1 MDGPPRM
8 PFSIPILQRYIFGE
22 ILRVFT
28 FVLIVLT
35 VLVIFAGVVQ
45 QALERGLSLQ
55 HTLKI
60 LPFIVPS
67 MMPFTI
73 PAALLLTVCV
83 VFGRIA
89 GDNEIIAAK
98 AAGINVLSLLW
109 PAFILGGV
117 LSLSC
122 LVLTDQVIPWAERKI
137 ETTIVQALEEIFFE
151 QIRANRSFADQ
162 SKGIHIIV
170 GGVEGKTLTQV
181 MIQYATRGGRVSTVY
196 ADKAKIDIDL
206 DRRLLRVSMD
216 RGYMDTPGGRISL
229 NRPWSDTIRWDPATS
244 KPKARHL
251 TIDTIH
257 DELALSSA
265 ARAELRERQFVECF
279 LEMGR
284 GRSERGAA
292 AAASAT
298 LPQKIWV
305 ADDWYHKLRTELHSR
320 YALACS
326 CFFFVLLG
334 SPFAILMAKNQV
346 LTSFLL
352 CFGPIA
358 GGYYPLML
366 GLMTQ
371 AKTGNLDPAWS
382 MWIGNGIL
390 ALVAWHVIGKVM
402 RH

>member
-1 MDGPPRM
+1 MRFPI
-8 PFSIPILQRYIFGE
+8 SILQRYVLGE
-22 ILRVFT
+22 IVRVFT

-45 QALERGLSLQ
+45 QALERGLSLS

-83 VFGRIA
+83 VYGRIA
-89 GDNEIIAAK
+89 GDNEVIAAK

-109 PAFILGGV
+109 PAFFLSAG
-117 LSLSC
+117 LSLFS
-122 LVLTDQVIPWAERKI
+122 LVLTDQVIPWAEHKI

-151 QIRANRSFADQ
+151 QLHANRSFVDR
-162 SKGIHIIV
+162 SKGIHITA
-170 GGVEGKTLTQV
+170 GGVKGHTISQIMVQHAKGKRVTTL
-181 MIQYATRGGRVSTVY
+181 Y

-206 DRRLLRVSMD
+206 EHRMLIISMQN
-216 RGYMDTPGGRISL
+216 GYIDFPGGSNSLAQPRIFFRSHEEKL
-229 NRPWSDTIRWDPATS
+229 RWDTKAAV
-244 KPKARHL
+244 PKARHL
-251 TIDTIH
+251 PIQEIM
-257 DELALSSA
+257 DEIAFA
-265 ARAELRERQFVECF
+265 EEARDSMHEVETVQCL

-284 GRSERGAA
+284 GRMERWSSVVSTLPREIAA
-292 AAASAT
+292 ADG
-298 LPQKIWV
+298 WF
-305 ADDWYHKLRTELHSR
+305 YKLRTELHSR
-320 YALACS
+320 YAMACS

-334 SPFAILMAKNQV
+334 GPFAILMAKNQA

-371 AKTGNLDPAWS
+371 AKNGAIDPTWS
-382 MWIGNGIL
+382 MWVGNA
-390 ALVAWHVIGKVM
+390 ALGVAAMYVLRQVLKH
-402 RH
+402 

>member
-1 MDGPPRM
+1 M
-8 PFSIPILQRYIFGE
+8 PFSIPLLQRYVFGE

-28 FVLIVLT
+28 FVLVVLT

-60 LPFIVPS
+60 LPFIIPS

-73 PAALLLTVCV
+73 PSALLLTVCV

-89 GDNEIIAAK
+89 GDNEITAAK

-109 PAFILGGV
+109 PAFFLGGV
-117 LSLSC
+117 LSVAC
-122 LVLTDQVIPWAERKI
+122 LVLTDQVIPWAEKKI

-151 QIRANRSFADQ
+151 QIRANRAFVDNSR
-162 SKGIHIIV
+162 GIHIIV

-181 MIQYATRGGRVSTVY
+181 MIQHATRSGRVTTVY
-196 ADKAKIDIDL
+196 ADKANIDIDL
-206 DRRLLRVSMD
+206 ERRLLLVSMD
-216 RGYMDTPGGRISL
+216 HGYLDTPGGRISL
-229 NRPWSDTIRWDPATS
+229 NRPWSEKIRWDPSTS

-251 TIDTIH
+251 TLESIE
-257 DELALSSA
+257 DELAVSGA
-265 ARAELRERQFVECF
+265 ARSDLREQQTVECL
-279 LEMGR
+279 LELGR
-284 GRSERGAA
+284 GRADR
-292 AAASAT
+292 SAPMSAPLLT
-298 LPQKIWV
+298 RIAV

-334 SPFAILMAKNQV
+334 SPFAVLMAKNQV
-346 LTSFLL
+346 LTSFLM

-371 AKTGNLDPAWS
+371 AKTGNIDPSWS
-382 MWIGNGIL
+382 MWLGNGIL
-390 ALVAWHVIGKVM
+390 AVAAWHVLRKVM
-402 RH
+402 KH

>member
-1 MDGPPRM
+1 MDGLRQM
-8 PFSIPILQRYIFGE
+8 PFSIPILQRYVFGE

-73 PAALLLTVCV
+73 PSALLLTVCV

-89 GDNEIIAAK
+89 GDNEITAAK

-109 PAFILGGV
+109 PAFFLGGV
-117 LSLSC
+117 LSVTC
-122 LVLTDQVIPWAERKI
+122 LLLTDQVIPWAEKKI

-151 QIRANRSFADQ
+151 QIRANRAFVDHSR
-162 SKGIHIIV
+162 GIHIIV

-181 MIQYATRGGRVSTVY
+181 MIQHATRSGRVTTVY
-196 ADKAKIDIDL
+196 ADTANIEIDL
-206 DRRLLRVSMD
+206 ERRLLLVSMD
-216 RGYMDTPGGRISL
+216 HGYLDTPGGRISL
-229 NRPWSDTIRWDPATS
+229 NRPWSEKIRWDPSTS

-251 TIDTIH
+251 TLQSIEN
-257 DELALSSA
+257 ELAVSGA
-265 ARAELRERQFVECF
+265 ARSELREQQTVECL
-279 LEMGR
+279 LELGR
-284 GRSERGAA
+284 GRADRGLPL
-292 AAASAT
+292 SAPLQT
-298 LPQKIWV
+298 RIAV

-334 SPFAILMAKNQV
+334 SPFAVLMAKNQV
-346 LTSFLL
+346 LTSFLM

-371 AKTGNLDPAWS
+371 SKSGNIDPAWS
-382 MWIGNGIL
+382 MWIGNTIL
-390 ALVAWHVIGKVM
+390 ALAAWHVLRKVM
-402 RH
+402 KH

>member
-1 MDGPPRM
+1 MRLPI
-8 PFSIPILQRYIFGE
+8 SILQRYLLGE
-22 ILRVFT
+22 ILRVFV

-109 PAFILGGV
+109 PAFFLGAAASV
-117 LSLSC
+117 TC

-151 QIRANRSFADQ
+151 QLRANRSFVDR

-170 GGVEGKTLTQV
+170 GGIEGQTLKQA
-181 MIQYATRGGRVSTVY
+181 MIQHAQRSGRVTTIY
-196 ADKAKIDIDL
+196 ADEATIKIDL
-206 DRRLLRVSMD
+206 DRRLLLVSISG
-216 RGYMDTPGGRISL
+216 GYVDVPGAGRL
-229 NRPWSDTIRWDPATS
+229 TMHRPWTEKIRLDPTTS

-251 TIDTIH
+251 PIHVIDE
-257 DELALSSA
+257 ELAISDA
-265 ARAELRERQFVECF
+265 VRDELRERQTVECL

-284 GRSERGAA
+284 GRAERCG
-292 AAASAT
+292 SVLGQ
-298 LPQKIWV
+298 LPTKIAV
-305 ADDWYHKLRTELHSR
+305 ADDWYHKLRTEYHSR

-334 SPFAILMAKNQV
+334 SPFAILMAKNQA
-346 LTSFLL
+346 LTSFLM

-371 AKTGNLDPAWS
+371 CKSGNLDPTWS
-382 MWIGNGIL
+382 MWLGNGAL
-390 ALVAWHVIGKVM
+390 AVVGWHVLRKVL